1 MSNPKTK
8 NNFLS
13 KLELVFK
20 IKYLA
25 LCVSILLFLSGIM
38 AIVLGATKLVESVL
52 IFTGVHKGE
61 RPGIHIIDSV
71 DTLLFA
77 LVILVLAGGIYK
89 LFVGNQDTF
98 KESVIF
104 SKLNSFMDLKVLLW
118 ETLLLTLT
126 VWCVLSFFLD
136 PEDLKYELLIL
147 PSSILL
153 LALALKLIKEER
165 K

>member
-1 MSNPKTK
+1 MSTSQK
-8 NNFLS
+8 NDMSS
-13 KLELVFK
+13 KLERFFK
-20 IKYLA
+20 VKYLA
-25 LCVSILLFLSGIM
+25 LLVSILLMISGIL
-38 AIVLGATKLVESVL
+38 AIAIGAIRLVESFL
-52 IFTGVHKGE
+52 QLLGVHEGK
-61 RPGIHIIDSV
+61 PGIHLIESV

>member
-1 MSNPKTK
+1 MSTSQK
-8 NNFLS
+8 NDMSS
-13 KLELVFK
+13 KLERFFK
-20 IKYLA
+20 VKYLA
-25 LCVSILLFLSGIM
+25 LLVSILLMISGIL
-38 AIVLGATKLVESVL
+38 AIAIGAIRLVESFL
-52 IFTGVHKGE
+52 QLLGVHEGK
-61 RPGIHIIDSV
+61 PGIHLIESV

-153 LALALKLIKEER
+153 LALALKLIKEE
-165 K
+165 KK